1 MVQTFS
7 DGKTIYSVDMMF
19 AYISVFK
26 PRSRKVKIE
35 SYEKTLDFDGW
46 GDPSKGVKYSA
57 KDVLETPSKF
67 KDEINRIEKA
77 DMRFPII
84 VTSKGHVVD
93 GVHRI
98 TKAVMQGMKTI
109 RAYIFDDETMRKFV
123 INRNGDW
130 TKVHAMRTDN
140 FISLFCKRFCIDFK
154 NKI

>member
-26 PRSRKVKIE
+26 PRSRKIKVE

-57 KDVLETPSKF
+57 KDVLVKPSKF
-67 KDEINRIEKA
+67 KDEVTRIEKA
-77 DMRFPII
+77 DIRFPII
-84 VTSKGHVVD
+84 VTSKGHIVD
-93 GVHRI
+93 GVHRL
-98 TKAVMQGMKTI
+98 TKAVMQGMKTL
-109 RAYIFDDETMRKFV
+109 RAYTFDDEIMSKFA

-130 TKVHAMRTDN
+130 KKVDAMSTDN
-140 FISLFCKRFCIDFK
+140 FISLFYKRFCIDFK